1 MPNNRDDDLSRRL
14 AHVEQT
20 FGLVPRNNTNVA
32 TNNDTPIQAQHTDAI
47 NWKAL
52 YKVLE
57 SEVETIILD
66 PNCPAYVR
74 EWGQRIMSRLSAHIP
89 QRR

>member
-52 YKVLE
+52 YKVHFHYPLPFTLYH
-57 SEVETIILD
+57 VV
-66 PNCPAYVR
+66 VR
-74 EWGQRIMSRLSAHIP
+74 
-89 QRR
+89 